1 MDLESPA
8 SIRFTSQAFYSTF
21 VLNAGMIIGSIAGG
35 AIAQRW
41 GYSAIFLFS
50 GGLSLIGTLMFV
62 LFVRPPKA
70 HESHGQP
77 VQA

>member
-1 MDLESPA
+1 
-8 SIRFTSQAFYSTF
+8 
-21 VLNAGMIIGSIAGG
+21 MIIGSIAGG